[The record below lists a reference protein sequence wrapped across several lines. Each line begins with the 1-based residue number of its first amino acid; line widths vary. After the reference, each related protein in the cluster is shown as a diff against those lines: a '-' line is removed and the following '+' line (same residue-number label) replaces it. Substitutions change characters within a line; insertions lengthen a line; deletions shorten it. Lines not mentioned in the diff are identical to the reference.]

1 MLFYVERVDV
11 IVLLVGCDGTR
22 YRFYN
27 DSIDNHTAVVSSA
40 HNTIVVMNLYLV
52 LSWSEIVTHAI
63 DVLYS
68 IARIG
73 YPVTVE
79 LETALLLVGEVNM

>member
-1 MLFYVERVDV
+1 MSFYVERVDV
-11 IVLLVGCDGTR
+11 IELLVGSDGTR
-22 YRFYN
+22 NGFNN
-27 DSIDNHTAVVSSA
+27 DSVDDYTAVVTSA
-40 HNTIVVMNLYLV
+40 HNTAEVMNFHLV
-52 LSWSEIVTHAI
+52 SSWSEIVTHAI
-63 DVLYS
+63 DVLYC

>member
-73 YPVTVE
+73 YPVTASSKQPCFL
-79 LETALLLVGEVNM
+79 LEK